1 MPLTTKWYAQH
12 VVPLISFLSHGK
24 DRACN
29 STDRQEEFSFNS
41 PALFSCTFEGSTV
54 TTLKYENLSQEVPLS
69 IVAVG
74 SLLGEAGLHHLSDV
88 SSV

>member
-1 MPLTTKWYAQH
+1 MSLATKWYEQH
-12 VVPLISFLSHGK
+12 LVPLISFLSHAK

-29 STDRQEEFSFNS
+29 STDHQETFSLNS
-41 PALFSCTFEGSTV
+41 LALFSCALECSAV
-54 TTLKYENLSQEVPLS
+54 TMLKYEKLSQPLA

-74 SLLGEAGLHHLSDV
+74 SLLGEAGLQNLSHV